1 MGTIVPEMGTKRTS
15 IANALF
21 SRTQQ
26 RVLGLLYGEPERSFF
41 ATEIFERA
49 GAGRGTV
56 QRELARLVDSGL
68 AVVAPVGNQ
77 RHYRANQDS
86 PIFSELRSIVLKTS
100 GLVDPLMAALAP
112 LKKKIELAVL
122 YGSVARGEAHAGSDV
137 DVLVVARDLT
147 LEQLYARFGRAE
159 AEIGRPIHPL
169 LLTPAEFR
177 RRRAAGNPLIS
188 KILSGEMIPLI
199 GSVDVETRA
208 R

>member
-1 MGTIVPEMGTKRTS
+1 MGTIVPEMGTRRTS

-77 RHYRANQDS
+77 RHYRANRES
-86 PIFSELRSIVLKTS
+86 PIFSELRSIILKTS

-112 LKKKIELAVL
+112 LKKKIELALL

-147 LEQLYARFGRAE
+147 LEQLYAKLGSAE
-159 AEIGRPIHPL
+159 AAIGRTIHPL

-188 KILSGEMIPLI
+188 KVLSGEMIPLI
-199 GSVDVETRA
+199 GSVDVETGA